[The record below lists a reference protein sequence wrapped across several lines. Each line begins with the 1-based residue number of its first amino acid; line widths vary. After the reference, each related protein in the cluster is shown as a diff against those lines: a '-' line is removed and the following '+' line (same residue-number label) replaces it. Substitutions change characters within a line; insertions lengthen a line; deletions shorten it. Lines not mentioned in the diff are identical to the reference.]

1 MKAIVL
7 GGGVIGVSTAYHLAR
22 AGAEVTVLERQPAV
36 ALETSFANAG
46 QVSPGYSTPWA
57 APGIPLKALK
67 WMLQRHA
74 PLAWQ
79 PDGSLYQ
86 WRWLAAMLGNCTAG
100 RYAVNKE
107 RMTRLAEYSRD
118 RLRQLREE
126 TGIEYEQRTL
136 GTLQVFRTAAQL
148 ESARRD
154 TQVLDTC
161 NVPYRLL
168 SHTDELPEIEPALAH
183 ATGLVGGLHL
193 PGDETGD
200 CQRFTTQLA
209 GLAQTLGVR
218 FRFGTRIAGLH
229 TSGDRITGVA
239 LESGEVLE
247 ADRYVLAL
255 GSYSRELLS
264 PLELDLPVYP
274 VKGYSL
280 TVPLLDPSRAP
291 RSTVMDETYKVAIT
305 RFNERIRVG
314 GMAEIA
320 GFDLRLNPR
329 RRATLEMVLGNLFT
343 GGDIPRAEFWTGLRP
358 MTPDSTPIVGP
369 TRYGNLLLNT
379 GHGTLGWTMAA
390 GSGKLVADLALGRPT
405 DISTDGLTL
414 SRYARSESRAR
425 AVSAGRRAPA
435 NNAVHG

>member
-22 AGAEVTVLERQPAV
+22 AGAEVTVLERQPSV
-36 ALETSFANAG
+36 ASETSFANAG

-67 WMLQRHA
+67 WMMQRHA
-74 PLAWQ
+74 PLAYR
-79 PDGSLYQ
+79 PDGTLYQ
-86 WRWLAAMLGNCTAG
+86 WRWLAAMLSNCTAS
-100 RYAVNKE
+100 RYAENKE

-118 RLRQLREE
+118 RLRLLRRD

-148 ESARRD
+148 EAARRD
-154 TQVLDTC
+154 TQVLDAC

-168 SHTDELPEIEPALAH
+168 NRASELPDIEPALAH
-183 ATGLVGGLHL
+183 ARGLVGGLHL

-209 GLAQTLGVR
+209 ELAQAMGVQ
-218 FRFGTRIAGLH
+218 FRFGTSVAGLQ
-229 TSGDRITGVA
+229 TRGDQITGVT
-239 LESGEVLE
+239 LENGDIMQ
-247 ADRYVLAL
+247 ADCYVLAL
-255 GSYSRELLS
+255 GSYSRELLA
-264 PLELDLPVYP
+264 PLQLDLPVYP

-280 TVPLLDPSRAP
+280 TVPLIDASRAP

-320 GFDLRLNPR
+320 GFDLSLNPR

-343 GGDIPRAEFWTGLRP
+343 GGDIPKAEFWTGLRP

-390 GSGKLVADLALGRPT
+390 GSGKLVADLAMGRPT
-405 DISTDGLTL
+405 DISTDGLTID
-414 SRYARSESRAR
+414 RYARNRPLAGTSLANGAAR
-425 AVSAGRRAPA
+425 G
-435 NNAVHG
+435 

>member
-22 AGAEVTVLERQPAV
+22 TGAQVTVLERQSGV

-67 WMLQRHA
+67 WLVQRHA
-74 PLAWQ
+74 PLAWR
-79 PDGSLYQ
+79 PDGTLFQ
-86 WRWLAAMLGNCTAG
+86 WRWLAAMLANCTSE
-100 RYAVNKE
+100 RYGVNKE
-107 RMTRLAEYSRD
+107 RMMRLAEYSRD
-118 RLRQLREE
+118 CLRQLRLE

-136 GTLQVFRTAAQL
+136 GTLQVFRNSAQL

-161 NVPYRLL
+161 GVPYRLL
-168 SHTDELPEIEPALAH
+168 TDADALTEIEPALAH
-183 ATGLVGGLHL
+183 AKGLIGGLHL

-200 CQRFTTQLA
+200 CHRFTTQLA
-209 GLAQTLGVR
+209 ELARTAGTQ
-218 FRFGTRIAGLH
+218 FRFGTQIAGLQ
-229 TSGDRITGVA
+229 TSGNRITGVR
-239 LESGEVLE
+239 LENGEILQ
-247 ADRYVLAL
+247 ADRYILAM
-255 GSYSRELLS
+255 GCYSRELLA
-264 PLELDLPVYP
+264 PLRVDLPVYP

-280 TVPLLDPSRAP
+280 TVPLTDATRAP

-305 RFNERIRVG
+305 RFDQRIRVG

-320 GFDLRLNPR
+320 GYDLTLNPR

-358 MTPDSTPIVGP
+358 MTPDSTPILGA
-369 TRYGNLLLNT
+369 TRYKNLLLNT

-390 GSGKLVADLALGRPT
+390 GSGKLLADLALGRPT
-405 DISTDGLTL
+405 DISMDGLTL
-414 SRYARSESRAR
+414 SRYSERRNSASPAR
-425 AVSAGRRAPA
+425 AAGHATS
-435 NNAVHG
+435 G